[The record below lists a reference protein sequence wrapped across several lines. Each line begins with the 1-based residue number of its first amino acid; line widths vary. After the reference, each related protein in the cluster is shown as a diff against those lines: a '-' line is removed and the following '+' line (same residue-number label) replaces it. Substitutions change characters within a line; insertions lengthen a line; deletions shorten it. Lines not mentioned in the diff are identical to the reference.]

1 MEDESQQPARPTT
14 NRSGACGRETSAQWL
29 KSRSTWELGTSGKNP
44 QVALLRFSTRVL
56 LMILGSPL
64 VFGCQMDSF
73 WRTRP
78 KISFPPT
85 NLSITNLSEVVN
97 APPIR
102 ASAATIDLENSTQPA
117 PLVPQADESET
128 LQIDDVLNSVQETLP
143 QLQALYQE
151 RMIAQGNLTS
161 AFGAFDLTLSGQ
173 TVTQPLGFYESYRN
187 SVSLSQNIMSNGS
200 TVYGGYRLGRGS
212 YPTWYKDRETNE
224 GGELAVGTSIPL
236 RRNRLIDSRRAAVF
250 RAQQDLDAVQP
261 LVRYEQNVILLDAKN
276 AYWGWVGAGQALR
289 TQRRLVD
296 LAKERASVIAPLVER
311 GDLPRLAR
319 IDNDRLIAQREAK
332 FIESQRKFQSASIKL
347 SLYLRDSNGQMLLA
361 DEAFLPEF
369 PEMVLR
375 ESSCLTDDLQFALSS
390 HPQLRLMELEIEK
403 GRIDVADACNLVMG
417 KLDGFAETSQDV
429 GAPSSAVGD
438 KSPLELQIGLT
449 GEVPLQRRFG
459 QGKLTAAQAKL
470 RQQEWKQQFLANK
483 IKIAIQDS
491 YSAMENAYL
500 QFLKARENVVL
511 AKESLQIARRQF
523 ETGDIDLIV
532 LNIYEQAVA
541 DAELNEIDAEIEFFL
556 AESEYRFAMG
566 QF

>member
-1 MEDESQQPARPTT
+1 
-14 NRSGACGRETSAQWL
+14 
-29 KSRSTWELGTSGKNP
+29 
-44 QVALLRFSTRVL
+44 
-56 LMILGSPL
+56 
-64 VFGCQMDSF
+64 
-73 WRTRP
+73 
-78 KISFPPT
+78 
-85 NLSITNLSEVVN
+85 
-97 APPIR
+97 
-102 ASAATIDLENSTQPA
+102 
-117 PLVPQADESET
+117 
-128 LQIDDVLNSVQETLP
+128 
-143 QLQALYQE
+143 
-151 RMIAQGNLTS
+151 
-161 AFGAFDLTLSGQ
+161 
-173 TVTQPLGFYESYRN
+173 
-187 SVSLSQNIMSNGS
+187 
-200 TVYGGYRLGRGS
+200 
-212 YPTWYKDRETNE
+212 
-224 GGELAVGTSIPL
+224 
-236 RRNRLIDSRRAAVF
+236 
-250 RAQQDLDAVQP
+250 
-261 LVRYEQNVILLDAKN
+261 
-276 AYWGWVGAGQALR
+276 
-289 TQRRLVD
+289 
-296 LAKERASVIAPLVER
+296 
-311 GDLPRLAR
+311 
-319 IDNDRLIAQREAK
+319 
-332 FIESQRKFQSASIKL
+332 
-347 SLYLRDSNGQMLLA
+347 MLLA

-438 KSPLELQIGLT
+438 KSPLELQIGLI
-449 GEVPLQRRFG
+449 GEVPLQRRLG